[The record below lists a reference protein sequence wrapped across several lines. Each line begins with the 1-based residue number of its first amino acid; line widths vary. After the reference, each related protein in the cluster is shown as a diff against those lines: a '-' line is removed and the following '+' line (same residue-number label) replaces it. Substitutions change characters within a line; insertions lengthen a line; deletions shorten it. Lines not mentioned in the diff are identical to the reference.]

1 MCDPLALDSFLI
13 AFAFSAGAAS
23 FFSPCSVGLFPAY
36 VGYYLTSGQRGP
48 SSDSGSALSDG
59 PTEEWPKWDRLV
71 DSMVLGG
78 FAASGFFILFLG
90 IGFVVSQVGSR
101 FLGPNLR
108 WISIGIGI
116 TILVLGFL
124 MAIGKFPAWH
134 PRLRGPRSR
143 TSASMFLFGIGYG
156 LASLGCTL
164 PVFLSTI
171 LASLATGGALGAFFV
186 LIAYAAG
193 MGLVMVTVTVALSIS
208 EGAVRANVRKIV
220 PFIQRASAGLMAF
233 AGAVVIYFYAV
244 VWR

>member
-36 VGYYLTSGQRGP
+36 VGYYLTSGHRDP
-48 SSDSGSALSDG
+48 SGDSGSALSDG
-59 PTEEWPKWDRLV
+59 PTEEWPKWDLV

-90 IGFVVSQVGSR
+90 IGFVVSQIGSR

-116 TILVLGFL
+116 TIVVLGLL
-124 MAIGKFPAWH
+124 MAIGKFPTWH
-134 PRLRGPRSR
+134 PRLRAPQSR

-186 LIAYAAG
+186 LVAYAAG

-208 EGAVRANVRKIV
+208 EGTVRAYVRKIV
-220 PFIQRASAGLMAF
+220 PLIQRGSAGLMAI

-244 VWR
+244 IWR